1 MPNTET
7 LNELFMNE
15 LKLGKY
21 RHYKG
26 NDYEV
31 IGVAQHSETFE
42 LLVVYKP
49 LYNDSGYWVRP
60 LSMFTEH
67 IELNGQTLQ
76 RFTYIDAA
84 K

>member
-1 MPNTET
+1 
-7 LNELFMNE
+7 MNE